1 MLQAIRQK
9 ITGWVAG
16 VIILLIAL
24 SFVFWGV
31 GDFGAAGRDAV
42 AVVNGEE
49 IPRREFE
56 MVYQRQ
62 LFQLTE
68 AFDGAVPEEARRQ
81 ARDRVIEGL
90 IQERLL
96 AQRTEARGYRVP
108 DDVLAQS
115 IQSIDAF
122 QVGGSFSLD
131 AYRARLLAQ
140 GMTPGMFEEQQRRA
154 IALDQLQDAIAR
166 TGFITPTE
174 FRRFIELAQ
183 QRREL
188 AWARF
193 PVSEFR
199 EAIEPVTEAQIAAHY
214 EANAARYLAPETV
227 DLEYVEITL
236 AGVSAELPV
245 DDEALR
251 EFYQRTVADF
261 ALPEQRRARHI
272 LIAVDGQRDLAAAQA
287 RAQSLYERIEA
298 GEDFAALA
306 AEFSDDDGSA
316 VEGGDLGWAE
326 RGFFV
331 GPFEEALFEL
341 EVGEVSE
348 PVETV
353 FGFHVIRLDELREG
367 ELPSFEDMRAELREE
382 FQRTEAENRF
392 IDRANALAD
401 AAFETP
407 DSLQAIAEAEGLQ
420 VQRLPGMTRA
430 GSPLFSDS
438 RPVVAAAFSPAV
450 LLDGELS
457 GLIQVDEEQVLL
469 LRVASHQ
476 QAEVRPLEEVAEAI
490 REELETDAAARL
502 ARETGAAFLAALRDD
517 VDADELEA
525 RFGRTLGA
533 PRLFSRQ
540 EFNGAPPALLFAAF
554 ELPRP
559 LEGELVLD
567 SLRLDNGDYAVFAL
581 TEVRPGDPAEIDQII
596 RDIENNRMA
605 SEAGF
610 QEFALYLTALE
621 EQARIRRRPQALEE
635 ATF

>member
-16 VIILLIAL
+16 VIIVLIAL

-68 AFDGAVPEEARRQ
+68 AFDGAVPDEARRE

-122 QVGGSFSLD
+122 QVGGSFSID

-174 FRRFIELAQ
+174 FRRYIELAQ
-183 QRREL
+183 QQREL

-199 EAIEPVTEAQIAAHY
+199 EAIEPITDEQVAAHY

-245 DDEALR
+245 DEEALR
-251 EFYQRTVADF
+251 DFYQRTVADF
-261 ALPEQRRARHI
+261 ASPEQRRARHI
-272 LIAVDGQRDLAAAQA
+272 LVAADGERDLASA
-287 RAQSLYERIEA
+287 RALAQSLYERIQA

-316 VEGGDLGWAE
+316 AQGGDLGWAE

-341 EVGEVSE
+341 EAGEVSP

-353 FGFHVIRLDELREG
+353 FGFHVIRLDEVREG
-367 ELPSFEDMRAELREE
+367 ELPAFEEMRAELLED

-401 AAFETP
+401 AAFEFP
-407 DSLQAIAEAEGLQ
+407 DNLQAIAESEGLQ
-420 VQRLPGMTRA
+420 VQRLPGLTRA

-438 RPVVAAAFSPAV
+438 RPVVDAAFSPPV
-450 LLDGELS
+450 LLDGEVS
-457 GLIQVDEEQVLL
+457 GLIQVDDEQVVM

-476 QAEVRPLEEVAEAI
+476 PAEVRPLEEVAEAI
-490 REELETDAAARL
+490 RQELETDAAARL
-502 ARETGAAFLAALRDD
+502 AQDTGEAFLAALRDD
-517 VDADELEA
+517 EDADALEA
-525 RFGRTLGA
+525 RFGRTLSA
-533 PRLFSRQ
+533 PDLFSRQ
-540 EFNGAPPALLFAAF
+540 DFNGVPPALLFAAF

-559 LEGELVLD
+559 AEGQPVLE
-567 SLRLDNGDYAVFAL
+567 SLRLDNGDFAVFAL
-581 TEVRPGDPAEIDQII
+581 TDVRPGNPADVEQFL
-596 RDIENNRMA
+596 RDIESNRLGQ
-605 SEAGF
+605 EAGF
-610 QEFALYLTALE
+610 QDFALYLIALE
-621 EQARIRRRPQALEE
+621 AEARIRRRTQALEDLQ
-635 ATF
+635 F